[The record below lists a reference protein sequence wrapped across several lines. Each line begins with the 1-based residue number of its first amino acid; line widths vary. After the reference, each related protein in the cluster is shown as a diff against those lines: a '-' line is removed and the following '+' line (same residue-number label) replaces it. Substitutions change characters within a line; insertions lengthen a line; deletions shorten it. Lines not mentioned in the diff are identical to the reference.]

1 MNNKIIVIEGACDGI
16 GKSTQSDLL
25 KQFFIENK
33 YEVNFHHFPTY
44 NSIQG
49 SLVEEYLKGNLGNKE
64 TLSPYLINSIYA
76 IDRAITWN
84 KELSKKYKD
93 NTIFLFDRYTT
104 SSLIYQS
111 TFIENI
117 EEKKQ
122 FIDYVIDF
130 EYKKIGVKKPDYVF
144 FLKAPFDLVLEL
156 KNNRKENDG
165 IKNDIHERDIEFMK
179 KVYNNALFV
188 ADYLNWYKIECS
200 YNGKM
205 KTPMEINNEIRNI
218 IKKEI

>member
-64 TLSPYLINSIYA
+64 NLSPYLINSIYA

-93 NTIFLFDRYTT
+93 NIIFLFDRYTT

-111 TFIENI
+111 AFIENI
-117 EEKKQ
+117 EQKKQ

-165 IKNDIHERDIEFMK
+165 IKDDIHERDIEFM
-179 KVYNNALFV
+179 
-188 ADYLNWYKIECS
+188 
-200 YNGKM
+200 
-205 KTPMEINNEIRNI
+205 
-218 IKKEI
+218 